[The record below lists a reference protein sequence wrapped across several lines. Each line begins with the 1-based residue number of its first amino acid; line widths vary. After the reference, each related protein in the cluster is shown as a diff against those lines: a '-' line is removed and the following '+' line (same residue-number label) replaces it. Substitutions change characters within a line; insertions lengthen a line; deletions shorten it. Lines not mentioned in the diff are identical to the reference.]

1 MKSFK
6 TNLREVA
13 LGTGTAGITADGD
26 FDFHRMDQEDVRARV
41 NTWLSANMQMEF
53 ATVNAALIQ
62 LAKKVQQIGVSFDV
76 QVEAAGDSG
85 SLRIPLSVFGE
96 KVDPTGRY
104 VDNMGVTIPENL
116 VLDIQYE
123 KMPTGGFKVSGNI
136 QQ

>member
-6 TNLREVA
+6 TYLREVA

-26 FDFHRMDQEDVRARV
+26 FDFHRIDQEDVKSRV

-53 ATVNAALIQ
+53 TTVNAALNQ
-62 LAKKVQQIGVSFDV
+62 LASKTQQIGITFDV
-76 QVEAAGDSG
+76 QVEAAGESG

-96 KVDPTGRY
+96 QPDPTGVY
-104 VDNMGVTIPENL
+104 VSNMGSTIPEGL

-123 KMPTGGFKVSGNI
+123 KMPTGGFRVSGQI
-136 QQ
+136 Q

>member
-6 TNLREVA
+6 TYLNEVA
-13 LGTGTAGITADGD
+13 LGTGSSGIGRYNDSL
-26 FDFHRMDQEDVRARV
+26 HRIDQDDVRARV

-53 ATVNAALIQ
+53 RTVNAALIQ
-62 LAKKVQQIGVSFDV
+62 IAKKVQQLGISFDV
-76 QVEAAGDSG
+76 QVEAAGDNG

-96 KVDPTGRY
+96 KADPTGNY
-104 VDNMGVTIPENL
+104 VDNYGSTIPENL

-123 KMPTGGFKVSGNI
+123 KMPTGGFRVSGNI

>member
-6 TNLREVA
+6 TYLTEVA

>member
-6 TNLREVA
+6 TYLKEVA

-26 FDFHRMDQEDVRARV
+26 FDFHRIDQEDVKSRV

-53 ATVNAALIQ
+53 ATVNAALNQ
-62 LAKKVQQIGVSFDV
+62 LASKTQQIGVTFDV
-76 QVEAAGDSG
+76 QVEAAGESG

-96 KVDPTGRY
+96 KADPAGVY
-104 VDNMGVTIPENL
+104 VDNMGSTIPEGL

-123 KMPTGGFKVSGNI
+123 KVPTGGFRVSGQI
-136 QQ
+136 Q

>member
-6 TNLREVA
+6 TYLKEVA

-26 FDFHRMDQEDVRARV
+26 FDFHRIDQEDVKSRV

-53 ATVNAALIQ
+53 ATVNAALNQ
-62 LAKKVQQIGVSFDV
+62 LASKTQQIGVTFDV
-76 QVEAAGDSG
+76 QVEAAGESG

-96 KVDPTGRY
+96 KADPAGVY
-104 VDNMGVTIPENL
+104 VDNMGSTIPEGL

-123 KMPTGGFKVSGNI
+123 KMPTGGFRVSGQI
-136 QQ
+136 Q

>member
-6 TNLREVA
+6 TYLREVA

-26 FDFHRMDQEDVRARV
+26 FDFHRIDQEDVKSRV

-53 ATVNAALIQ
+53 TTVNAALNQ
-62 LAKKVQQIGVSFDV
+62 LASKIQQMGITFDV
-76 QVEAAGDSG
+76 QVEAAGESG

-96 KVDPTGRY
+96 KHDPTGVY
-104 VDNMGVTIPENL
+104 VSNMGSTIPEGL

-123 KMPTGGFKVSGNI
+123 KMPTGGFRVSGQI
-136 QQ
+136 Q

>member
-6 TNLREVA
+6 TYLREVS

-26 FDFHRMDQEDVRARV
+26 FDFHRLDQEDVKARV

-53 ATVNAALIQ
+53 LTVNAALIQ
-62 LAKKVQQIGVSFDV
+62 LAKKTQQLGISFDV

-96 KVDPTGRY
+96 KTDTDGHY
-104 VDNMGVTIPENL
+104 VDNYGSTIPENL

-123 KMPTGGFKVSGNI
+123 KMPTGGFRVSGNI

>member
-6 TNLREVA
+6 TYLKEVA

-26 FDFHRMDQEDVRARV
+26 FDFHRIDQEDVKSRV

-53 ATVNAALIQ
+53 TTVNAALNQ
-62 LAKKVQQIGVSFDV
+62 LAAKTQQMGITFDV
-76 QVEAAGDSG
+76 QVEAAGESG

-96 KVDPTGRY
+96 KHDPTGVY
-104 VDNMGVTIPENL
+104 VSNMGSTIPEGL

-123 KMPTGGFKVSGNI
+123 KMPTGGFRVSGQI
-136 QQ
+136 Q

>member
-6 TNLREVA
+6 TYLKEVA
-13 LGTGTAGITADGD
+13 LGTGTAGISADGD
-26 FDFHRMDQEDVRARV
+26 FDFHRIDQDDVRARV

-53 ATVNAALIQ
+53 ATVNAALNQ
-62 LAKKVQQIGVSFDV
+62 LAGKVQQIGITFDV
-76 QVEAAGDSG
+76 QVEAAGESG

-96 KVDPTGRY
+96 KADPAGVY
-104 VDNMGVTIPENL
+104 VDNMGSTIPEGL

-123 KMPTGGFKVSGNI
+123 KMPTGGFRVSGNI